1 MNRRPIN
8 GLPSVLLV
16 GPNQADLDDLEKLLQ
31 RATHAK
37 IFIHREKRLESALA
51 RLRKDDFQVILVD
64 LALTDG
70 TDGRGLASLARAA
83 PGTPLVG
90 ISDPGHAPPRLSNGE
105 RIDHLVRGRFEYRA
119 LADLIEHLLARK
131 VATEASFAERE
142 RAEVTLNSIGDAV
155 LCTDTLGRVTFLN
168 PVAEKITGWSSARA
182 LGRPGVEVFRII
194 DGDTREPVD
203 NTLQMVI
210 RSGKPETC
218 PQYLMLTRQDMDR
231 DGMEGSKYVCSPPPR
246 DVASQEACWRGI
258 EDGSFD
264 VYSSDHCPYRFDDSG
279 KLAHGEGAKSFR
291 WIPNGIPGV
300 ETRLPILF
308 SEGVGKGRININQFV
323 ALTATNHAK
332 IYGLYPR
339 KGTIAIGADA
349 DIAIW
354 DPDLEM
360 TITQSALHHGA
371 GYTPY
376 EGLAVKGWP
385 VTTIVRGS
393 VVVRER
399 ELVSA
404 PSGAY
409 LGRELHHSGL
419 KSPGA

>member
-1 MNRRPIN
+1 MI
-8 GLPSVLLV
+8 VHV
-16 GPNQADLDDLEKLLQ
+16 
-31 RATHAK
+31 
-37 IFIHREKRLESALA
+37 
-51 RLRKDDFQVILVD
+51 
-64 LALTDG
+64 
-70 TDGRGLASLARAA
+70 
-83 PGTPLVG
+83 
-90 ISDPGHAPPRLSNGE
+90 SNGE
-105 RIDHLVRGRFEYRA
+105 AREEIVR
-119 LADLIEHLLARK
+119 
-131 VATEASFAERE
+131 
-142 RAEVTLNSIGDAV
+142 
-155 LCTDTLGRVTFLN
+155 
-168 PVAEKITGWSSARA
+168 ARA
-182 LGRPGVEVFRII
+182 RGAKIYA
-194 DGDTREPVD
+194 
-203 NTLQMVI
+203 
-210 RSGKPETC
+210 ETC
-218 PQYLMLTRQDMDR
+218 PQYLMLTGQDMDR
-231 DGMEGSKYVCSPPPR
+231 EGMEGSKYVCSPPPR

-264 VYSSDHCPYRFDDSG
+264 VYSSDHCPYRFDDTG

-332 IYGLYPR
+332 IYGLYPQ

-354 DPDLEM
+354 DPDLEV

-385 VTTIVRGS
+385 VTTMVRGT

-399 ELVSA
+399 ELVSG

-409 LGRELHHSGL
+409 LSRELHQSGL